1 MLEPLVD
8 AIKIIEEMC
17 SNLYNN
23 LGDMRVMKKGV
34 NQVEKD
40 DFLTKLGKHM
50 QALTLNIEILM
61 RAQA

>member
-1 MLEPLVD
+1 MLKPLVD
-8 AIKIIEEMC
+8 PIKIIEEMC